1 MITCLLAQAAAETA
15 AAVAGT
21 ADAAAEAVA
30 AAEPVV
36 TAAAETVAAAPKVMG
51 AIDVILFCLAVV
63 GVIGLGIYKARPKKK
78 ADDEEGEKKSSAADY
93 FLAGRGLSWWLVGFS
108 LIAANISTEQF
119 VGMTGQA
126 ADWLGLAIAGY
137 EWLAA
142 IVLVLV
148 AFFFLPKLLRCGVY
162 TVPEFLETRYNV
174 GARTIMALST
184 LLILVGVP
192 TAGVIFAGAKCI
204 AVFFFGAEGV
214 TGIDFNTGMLTLG
227 GLVDGNIL
235 VGCVIIAFC
244 AAIYVFVGGLR
255 ACAWTDLI
263 WGSALIL
270 GGAIVTYLAFTAIG
284 NADPKDLI
292 ETASA
297 NSGATVAGLEN
308 AGGIS
313 RFFQLNGGEAVN
325 GMNSIGGKLH
335 MIRPAADPSIPWTAL
350 ILGLWIP
357 NFFYWGLNQYI
368 MQRTLASKSVAE
380 GQMGIVFAA
389 FLKLLIPFVVVMS
402 GILAYNLYSDD
413 LKTSAAT
420 KNKQAITAVQNSGN
434 ADKTVYLVT
443 GEFLMQNAA
452 HGKDLIAHNLEISNA
467 EPAFSAE
474 IDEAFAALEAD
485 IANTETTL
493 SQRIPH
499 AQKVADLNKQL
510 VDAAPAKGLA
520 VSGKLIGFDYDAA
533 FPTLLRNLM
542 SPGVTWF
549 VLAALFGAVVSSLAS
564 MLNSAS
570 TIFTMDIFYKLAP
583 KSTPERL
590 VTVGKGGV
598 VVCVLIALCLAP
610 FLNSPIFGGI
620 FNFIQEF
627 QGFISPGVLC
637 VFLFGFFVPKC
648 PRVFGWLGIA
658 VNAVLYGALK
668 IAAPEM
674 AFLNRMSVC
683 LIVCI
688 IIGAIL
694 TAVNAARGGEAVLVP
709 AKNEVPL
716 EGSSKAKVFGAFVI
730 VATLAL
736 YTIFW

>member
-1 MITCLLAQAAAETA
+1 MISLPILLAQEAASQ
-15 AAVAGT
+15 
-21 ADAAAEAVA
+21 VA
-30 AAEPVV
+30 AS
-36 TAAAETVAAAPKVMG
+36 APKNEVMSWL
-51 AIDVILFCLAVV
+51 DVVLFCVAVV
-63 GVIGLGIYKARPKKK
+63 GVIGLGIYKSSAPKK
-78 ADDEEGEKKSSAADY
+78 DSESEDETKSKSAADY

-119 VGMTGQA
+119 VGMSGQA

-142 IVLVLV
+142 ITLVVV

-162 TVPEFLETRYNV
+162 TVPEFLEVRFNL
-174 GARTIMALST
+174 GARTIIALST

-214 TGIDFNTGMLTLG
+214 TGLDFGHIGLLG
-227 GLVDGNIL
+227 TQIDGNIL
-235 VGCVIIAFC
+235 FGCVVIAAC
-244 AAIYVFVGGLR
+244 AAVYVFIGGLK

-270 GGAIVTYLAFTAIG
+270 GGGVVAYFAVTALG
-284 NADPKDLI
+284 NADPTQLI
-292 ETASA
+292 QSASA
-297 NSGATVAGLEN
+297 NSGATVEGLQHSGGIGRFLQLN
-308 AGGIS
+308 AGD
-313 RFFQLNGGEAVN
+313 AVN
-325 GMNSIGGKLH
+325 GMNSSGGKLH
-335 MIRPAADPSIPWTAL
+335 MIRPLADPSIPWTAL

-368 MQRTLASKSVAE
+368 MQRTLASRSVAE

-389 FLKLLIPFVVVMS
+389 FLKLIVPFVVVIP
-402 GILAYNLYSDD
+402 GIMAYNLFRDD
-413 LKTSAAT
+413 LKAGADT
-420 KNKQAITAVQNSGN
+420 KNTAEINRITQSEEANS
-434 ADKTVYLVT
+434 TIYFVT
-443 GEFLMQNAA
+443 GEFLLQNCESANEGQPSKAEELINHNIEVAA
-452 HGKDLIAHNLEISNA
+452 LPEEKK
-467 EPAFSAE
+467 AE
-474 IDEAFAALEAD
+474 IENALATLCAD
-485 IANTETTL
+485 VKNENTTL
-493 SQRIPH
+493 AQRIPL
-499 AQKVADLNKQL
+499 AQKVADLNMEIMEAADSKNLKVSNKL
-510 VDAAPAKGLA
+510 V
-520 VSGKLIGFDYDAA
+520 GFDYDSA

-542 SPGVTWF
+542 KPGITWF

-570 TIFTMDIFYKLAP
+570 TIFTMDIYHKLVPAAA
-583 KSTPERL
+583 PERL
-590 VTVGKGGV
+590 VTVGKIGV
-598 VVCVLIALCLAP
+598 VVCVLIAMALAP
-610 FLNSPIFGGI
+610 FLNSPVFGGI

-648 PRVFGWLGIA
+648 PRVFGWLGILI
-658 VNAVLYGALK
+658 NAVLYGLLK
-668 IAAPEM
+668 WVILPDW

-688 IIGAIL
+688 LTGAIL
-694 TAVNAARGGEAVLVP
+694 TLINSARGGQAIDVP

-716 EGSSKAKVFGAFVI
+716 EGSGKAKVFGAFVVI
-730 VATLAL
+730 ATIAL

>member
-1 MITCLLAQAAAETA
+1 MLAQAAAA
-15 AAVAGT
+15 ASENPMSMLDAV
-21 ADAAAEAVA
+21 
-30 AAEPVV
+30 
-36 TAAAETVAAAPKVMG
+36 
-51 AIDVILFCLAVV
+51 LFCLAVV
-63 GVIGLGIYKARPKKK
+63 GVIGLGIYKARPKKV
-78 ADDEEGEKKSSAADY
+78 EGESKKDTSAADY

-119 VGMTGQA
+119 VGMSGQA

-142 IVLVLV
+142 IVLVIV

-162 TVPEFLETRYNV
+162 TIPEFLETRYNL
-174 GARTIMALST
+174 GSRTIMAVST

-204 AVFFFGAEGV
+204 AVFFFGATGV
-214 TGIDFNTGMLTLG
+214 TGVDFNTVADGALTLG
-227 GLVDGNIL
+227 SLVDGNIL

-244 AAIYVFVGGLR
+244 AAVYVFVGGLK

-270 GGAIVTYLAFTAIG
+270 GGGVIAYLAITALG
-284 NADPKDLI
+284 NADPNHLI
-292 ETASA
+292 QSAAA
-297 NSGATVAGLEN
+297 NSGATVEGLQN
-308 AGGIS
+308 AGGIE
-313 RFFQLNGGEAVN
+313 RFLQLNAGEAAS

-335 MIRPAADPSIPWTAL
+335 MIRPMDDPSIPWTAL
-350 ILGLWIP
+350 LLGLWIP

-389 FLKLLIPFVVVMS
+389 FLKLLIPFVVVIP
-402 GILAYNLYSDD
+402 GILAYNLYRDD
-413 LKTSAAT
+413 LKSSADE
-420 KNKQAITAVQNSGN
+420 KNAAAIQVVENS
-434 ADKTVYLVT
+434 ADKDKTVYFVT
-443 GEFLMQNAA
+443 GEYLLQNSDK
-452 HGKDLIAHNLEISNA
+452 GIALLEKNIAVYNKANPKAPLTQEVLDATIVPHVNA
-467 EPAFSAE
+467 
-474 IDEAFAALEAD
+474 LLAD
-485 IANTETTL
+485 IKNTETTL
-493 SQRIPH
+493 ADRIPL
-499 AQKVADLNKQL
+499 AQKVADWNAETF
-510 VDAAPAKGLA
+510 VATAPAKGLK
-520 VSGKLIGFDYDAA
+520 VSQKLVGFDYDAA
-533 FPTLLRNLM
+533 FPTLMKKLM
-542 SPGVTWF
+542 KPGITWF

-570 TIFTMDIFYKLAP
+570 TIFTMDIYHKLVP
-583 KSTPERL
+583 SSSPESL
-590 VTVGKGGV
+590 VKVGKIGV
-598 VVCVLIALCLAP
+598 VVCVLIALGLAP

-648 PRVFGWLGIA
+648 PRVFGWLGIL

-668 IAAPEM
+668 LSVPDM
-674 AFLNRMSVC
+674 AFLNRMSIC

-688 IIGAIL
+688 VIGALL
-694 TAVNAARGGEAVLVP
+694 TAWNAAKGGQAVIVP

-716 EGSSKAKVFGAFVI
+716 EGSGKAKAFGAFVI

-736 YTIFW
+736 YALFW

>member
-1 MITCLLAQAAAETA
+1 MLNTCILAQAAA
-15 AAVAGT
+15 
-21 ADAAAEAVA
+21 DAA
-30 AAEPVV
+30 PNPMGMLDVV
-36 TAAAETVAAAPKVMG
+36 
-51 AIDVILFCLAVV
+51 LFCVAVV
-63 GVIGLGIYKARPKKK
+63 GVIGLGIYKARPQKV
-78 ADDEEGEKKSSAADY
+78 EGEEKKDTSAADY

-119 VGMTGQA
+119 VGMSGQA

-142 IVLVLV
+142 ITLVVV

-162 TVPEFLETRYNV
+162 TIPEFLETRYNL
-174 GARTIMALST
+174 ASRSIMAICT

-214 TGIDFNTGMLTLG
+214 TGIDFNTLSGGLYTLG

-235 VGCVIIAFC
+235 IGCIIIALC
-244 AAIYVFVGGLR
+244 AAVYVFVGGLK

-270 GGAIVTYLAFTAIG
+270 GGGVVAYLAITALAD
-284 NADPKDLI
+284 ADPAHLI
-292 ETASA
+292 QSAAA
-297 NSGATVAGLEN
+297 NSGATLEGLQDAGGVDRFLQLN
-308 AGGIS
+308 AGD
-313 RFFQLNGGEAVN
+313 AVS

-335 MIRPAADPSIPWTAL
+335 MIRPIDDPSIPWTAL
-350 ILGLWIP
+350 LLGLWIP

-389 FLKLLIPFVVVMS
+389 FLKLIIPFVVVIP
-402 GILAYNLYSDD
+402 GILAYNLFRDD
-413 LKTSAAT
+413 LKASADT
-420 KNKQAITAVQNSGN
+420 KNAAVLAAVQKSENV
-434 ADKTVYLVT
+434 DKTVYFVT
-443 GEFLMQNAA
+443 GEFLLQNSEV
-452 HGKDLIAHNLEISNA
+452 GKQLIAHNFEAARKNKLAVSVDDKTVPVTELA
-467 EPAFSAE
+467 VK
-474 IDEAFAALEAD
+474 IDRATTALEAD
-485 IANTETTL
+485 IADDSTTL
-493 SQRIPH
+493 AERIPL
-499 AQKVADLNKQL
+499 AQNLADLNQKIVVAAGKEGSGMSVSSKL
-510 VDAAPAKGLA
+510 V
-520 VSGKLIGFDYDAA
+520 GFDYDAA
-533 FPTLLRNLM
+533 FPTLLKKLM
-542 SPGVTWF
+542 KPGITWF

-570 TIFTMDIFYKLAP
+570 TIFTMDIYNKIA
-583 KSTPERL
+583 KNASAEKL
-590 VTVGKGGV
+590 VTVGKIGV
-598 VVCVLIALCLAP
+598 VVCVLIALALAP

-668 IAAPEM
+668 LCLPEM
-674 AFLNRMSVC
+674 AFLNRMSIC

-688 IIGAIL
+688 AIGALL
-694 TAVNAARGGEAVLVP
+694 TIWNAARGGQAILVP

-716 EGSSKAKVFGAFVI
+716 EGSGKAKAFGAFVV
-730 VATLAL
+730 VATVAL
-736 YTIFW
+736 YILFW

>member
-1 MITCLLAQAAAETA
+1 MYTMSLLAQAAAA
-15 AAVAGT
+15 ASENPMSMLDAV
-21 ADAAAEAVA
+21 
-30 AAEPVV
+30 
-36 TAAAETVAAAPKVMG
+36 
-51 AIDVILFCLAVV
+51 LFCLAVV
-63 GVIGLGIYKARPKKK
+63 GVIGLGIYKARPKKV
-78 ADDEEGEKKSSAADY
+78 EGETKKDTSAADY

-119 VGMTGQA
+119 VGMSGQA

-137 EWLAA
+137 EWVAA
-142 IVLVLV
+142 IVLVIV

-162 TVPEFLETRYNV
+162 TIPEFLETRYNL
-174 GARTIMALST
+174 GSRTIMAIST

-204 AVFFFGAEGV
+204 AVFFFGATGV
-214 TGIDFNTGMLTLG
+214 TGVDFNTVADGALTLG
-227 GLVDGNIL
+227 SLVDGNIL

-244 AAIYVFVGGLR
+244 AAVYVFVGGLK

-270 GGAIVTYLAFTAIG
+270 GGGVIAYLAITALG
-284 NADPKDLI
+284 NADPNHLI
-292 ETASA
+292 QSAAA
-297 NSGATVAGLEN
+297 NSGATVEGLQN
-308 AGGIS
+308 AGGIE
-313 RFFQLNGGEAVN
+313 RFLQLNAGEAAS

-335 MIRPAADPSIPWTAL
+335 MIRPADDPSIPWTAL
-350 ILGLWIP
+350 LLGLWIP

-389 FLKLLIPFVVVMS
+389 FLKLLIPFVVVIP
-402 GILAYNLYSDD
+402 GILAYNLYRDD
-413 LKTSAAT
+413 LKSSADE
-420 KNKQAITAVQNSGN
+420 KNAAAIQVVENSAD
-434 ADKTVYLVT
+434 ADKTVYFVT
-443 GEFLMQNAA
+443 GEYLLQNSDKGIALLEKNIAA
-452 HGKDLIAHNLEISNA
+452 YNKANPEAPLTQEMLNA
-467 EPAFSAE
+467 TVVP
-474 IDEAFAALEAD
+474 DVNALLAD
-485 IANTETTL
+485 IKNPNTTL
-493 SQRIPH
+493 ADRIPL
-499 AQKVADLNKQL
+499 AQKVADWNAATF
-510 VDAAPAKGLA
+510 VANAPAKGLK
-520 VSGKLIGFDYDAA
+520 VSQKLVGFDYDAA
-533 FPTLLRNLM
+533 FPTLMKKLM
-542 SPGVTWF
+542 KPGITWF

-570 TIFTMDIFYKLAP
+570 TIFTMDIYHKLVP
-583 KSTPERL
+583 SSSPESL
-590 VTVGKGGV
+590 VKVGKIGV
-598 VVCVLIALCLAP
+598 VVCVLIALGLAP

-648 PRVFGWLGIA
+648 PRVFGWLGIV
-658 VNAVLYGALK
+658 VNAALYGALK
-668 IAAPEM
+668 VAMPDM

-688 IIGAIL
+688 VIGALL
-694 TAVNAARGGEAVLVP
+694 TAWNAAKGGQAVIVP

-716 EGSSKAKVFGAFVI
+716 EGSGKAKAFGVFVI

-736 YTIFW
+736 YTLFW

>member
-1 MITCLLAQAAAETA
+1 MLAQAA
-15 AAVAGT
+15 
-21 ADAAAEAVA
+21 VA
-30 AAEPVV
+30 ASENPMSMLDAV
-36 TAAAETVAAAPKVMG
+36 
-51 AIDVILFCLAVV
+51 LFCLAVV
-63 GVIGLGIYKARPKKK
+63 GVIGLGIYKARPKKV
-78 ADDEEGEKKSSAADY
+78 EGETKKDTSAADY

-119 VGMTGQA
+119 VGMSGQA

-142 IVLVLV
+142 IVLVIV

-162 TVPEFLETRYNV
+162 TIPEFLETRYNL
-174 GARTIMALST
+174 GSRTIMAIST

-204 AVFFFGAEGV
+204 AVFFFGATGV
-214 TGIDFNTGMLTLG
+214 TGVDFNTVADGALTLG
-227 GLVDGNIL
+227 SLVDGNIL

-244 AAIYVFVGGLR
+244 AAVYVFVGGLK

-270 GGAIVTYLAFTAIG
+270 GGGVIAYLAITALG
-284 NADPKDLI
+284 NADPNHLI
-292 ETASA
+292 QSAAA
-297 NSGATVAGLEN
+297 NSGATVEGLQN
-308 AGGIS
+308 AGGID
-313 RFFQLNGGEAVN
+313 RFLQLNAGDAVS

-335 MIRPAADPSIPWTAL
+335 MIRPMDDPSIPWTAL
-350 ILGLWIP
+350 LLGLWIP

-389 FLKLLIPFVVVMS
+389 FLKLLIPFVVVIP
-402 GILAYNLYSDD
+402 GILAYNLYRDD
-413 LKTSAAT
+413 LRSSADE
-420 KNKQAITAVQNSGN
+420 KNAAAIQVVENS
-434 ADKTVYLVT
+434 ADADNTVYFVT
-443 GEFLMQNAA
+443 GEYLLQNSDK
-452 HGKDLIAHNLEISNA
+452 GIALLEKNIAVYNKANPEAPLTQEMVNA
-467 EPAFSAE
+467 TVVP
-474 IDEAFAALEAD
+474 DVTALLED
-485 IANTETTL
+485 VKNPNTTL
-493 SQRIPH
+493 ADRIPL
-499 AQKVADLNKQL
+499 AQKVADWNAETFVKT
-510 VDAAPAKGLA
+510 APAKGLK
-520 VSGKLIGFDYDAA
+520 VSQKLVGFDYDAA
-533 FPTLLRNLM
+533 FPTLMKKLM
-542 SPGVTWF
+542 KPGITWF

-570 TIFTMDIFYKLAP
+570 TIFTMDIYHKLVP
-583 KSTPERL
+583 SSSPESL
-590 VTVGKGGV
+590 VKVGKIGV
-598 VVCVLIALCLAP
+598 VVCVLIALGLAP

-648 PRVFGWLGIA
+648 PRVFGWLGIV
-658 VNAVLYGALK
+658 VNAALYGALK
-668 IAAPEM
+668 VAMPDM

-688 IIGAIL
+688 VIGALL
-694 TAVNAARGGEAVLVP
+694 TAWNAAKGGQAVIVP

-716 EGSSKAKVFGAFVI
+716 EGSGKAKAFGVFVI

-736 YTIFW
+736 YTLFW

>member
-1 MITCLLAQAAAETA
+1 MSMLD
-15 AAVAGT
+15 AV
-21 ADAAAEAVA
+21 
-30 AAEPVV
+30 
-36 TAAAETVAAAPKVMG
+36 
-51 AIDVILFCLAVV
+51 LFCLAVV
-63 GVIGLGIYKARPKKK
+63 GVIGLGIYKARPKKV
-78 ADDEEGEKKSSAADY
+78 EGETKKDTSAADY

-119 VGMTGQA
+119 VGMSGQA

-142 IVLVLV
+142 IVLVIV

-162 TVPEFLETRYNV
+162 TIPEFLETRYNL
-174 GARTIMALST
+174 GSRTIMAIST

-204 AVFFFGAEGV
+204 AVFFFGATGV
-214 TGIDFNTGMLTLG
+214 TGVDFNTVADGALTLG
-227 GLVDGNIL
+227 SLVDGNIL

-244 AAIYVFVGGLR
+244 AAVYVFVGGLK

-270 GGAIVTYLAFTAIG
+270 GGGVIAYLAITALG
-284 NADPKDLI
+284 DADPNHLI
-292 ETASA
+292 QSAAA
-297 NSGATVAGLEN
+297 NSGATVEGLQN
-308 AGGIS
+308 AGGID
-313 RFFQLNGGEAVN
+313 RFLQLNAGDAVS

-335 MIRPAADPSIPWTAL
+335 MIRPMDDPSIPWTAL
-350 ILGLWIP
+350 LLGLWIP

-389 FLKLLIPFVVVMS
+389 FLKLLIPFVVVIP
-402 GILAYNLYSDD
+402 GILAYNLYRDD
-413 LKTSAAT
+413 LKSSADE
-420 KNKQAITAVQNSGN
+420 KNAAAIQVVENS
-434 ADKTVYLVT
+434 ADANNTVYFVT
-443 GEFLMQNAA
+443 GEYLLQNSDKGLALLEKNIAA
-452 HGKDLIAHNLEISNA
+452 YNKANPEAPLTQEMLNATVVPDVTALLEDVKN
-467 EPAFSAE
+467 P
-474 IDEAFAALEAD
+474 
-485 IANTETTL
+485 NTTL
-493 SQRIPH
+493 ADRIPL
-499 AQKVADLNKQL
+499 AQKVADWNAATF
-510 VDAAPAKGLA
+510 VANAPAKGLK
-520 VSGKLIGFDYDAA
+520 VSQKLVGFDYDAA
-533 FPTLLRNLM
+533 FPTLMKKLM
-542 SPGVTWF
+542 KPGITWF

-570 TIFTMDIFYKLAP
+570 TIFTMDIYHKLVP
-583 KSTPERL
+583 SSSPESL
-590 VTVGKGGV
+590 VKVGKIGV
-598 VVCVLIALCLAP
+598 VVCVLIALGLAP

-648 PRVFGWLGIA
+648 PRVFGWLGIV
-658 VNAVLYGALK
+658 VNAALYGALK
-668 IAAPEM
+668 VAMPDM

-688 IIGAIL
+688 VIGALL
-694 TAVNAARGGEAVLVP
+694 TAWNAAKGGQAVIVP

-716 EGSSKAKVFGAFVI
+716 EGSGKAKAFGVFVI

-736 YTIFW
+736 YTLFW

>member
-1 MITCLLAQAAAETA
+1 MYTMSLLAQAAAA
-15 AAVAGT
+15 ASENPMSMLDAV
-21 ADAAAEAVA
+21 
-30 AAEPVV
+30 
-36 TAAAETVAAAPKVMG
+36 
-51 AIDVILFCLAVV
+51 LFCLAVV
-63 GVIGLGIYKARPKKK
+63 GVIGLGIYKARPKKV
-78 ADDEEGEKKSSAADY
+78 EGEAKKDTSAADY

-119 VGMTGQA
+119 VGMSGQA

-142 IVLVLV
+142 IVLVIV

-162 TVPEFLETRYNV
+162 TIPEFLETRYNL
-174 GARTIMALST
+174 GSRTIMAIST

-204 AVFFFGAEGV
+204 AVFFFGATGV
-214 TGIDFNTGMLTLG
+214 TGVDFNTVADGALTLG
-227 GLVDGNIL
+227 SLVDGNIL

-244 AAIYVFVGGLR
+244 AAVYVFVGGLK

-270 GGAIVTYLAFTAIG
+270 GGGVIAYLAITALG
-284 NADPKDLI
+284 NADPNHLI
-292 ETASA
+292 QSAAA
-297 NSGATVAGLEN
+297 NSGATVEGLQN
-308 AGGIS
+308 AGGIE
-313 RFFQLNGGEAVN
+313 RFLQLNAGEAAS

-335 MIRPAADPSIPWTAL
+335 MIRPADDPSIPWTAL
-350 ILGLWIP
+350 LLGLWIP

-389 FLKLLIPFVVVMS
+389 FLKLLIPFVVVIP
-402 GILAYNLYSDD
+402 GILAYNLYRDD
-413 LKTSAAT
+413 LKSSADE
-420 KNKQAITAVQNSGN
+420 KNAAAIQVVENSAD
-434 ADKTVYLVT
+434 ADKTVYFVT
-443 GEFLMQNAA
+443 GEYLLQNSDK
-452 HGKDLIAHNLEISNA
+452 GIALLEKNIAVYNKANPEAPLTQEVLDATIVPHVNA
-467 EPAFSAE
+467 
-474 IDEAFAALEAD
+474 LLAD
-485 IANTETTL
+485 IKNTETTL
-493 SQRIPH
+493 ADRIPL
-499 AQKVADLNKQL
+499 AQKVADWNAETF
-510 VDAAPAKGLA
+510 VATAPAKGLK
-520 VSGKLIGFDYDAA
+520 VSQKLVGFDYDAA
-533 FPTLLRNLM
+533 FPTLMKKLM
-542 SPGVTWF
+542 KPGITWF

-570 TIFTMDIFYKLAP
+570 TIFTMDIYHKLVP
-583 KSTPERL
+583 SSSPESL
-590 VTVGKGGV
+590 VKVGKIGV
-598 VVCVLIALCLAP
+598 VVCVLIALGLAP

-648 PRVFGWLGIA
+648 PRVFGWLGIL
-658 VNAVLYGALK
+658 VNAALYGALK
-668 IAAPEM
+668 LSMPDM
-674 AFLNRMSVC
+674 AFLNRMSIC

-688 IIGAIL
+688 VIGALL
-694 TAVNAARGGEAVLVP
+694 TAWNAAKGGQAVIVP

-716 EGSSKAKVFGAFVI
+716 EGSGKAKAFGAFVI

-736 YTIFW
+736 YALFW

>member
-1 MITCLLAQAAAETA
+1 ML
-15 AAVAGT
+15 
-21 ADAAAEAVA
+21 D
-30 AAEPVV
+30 VV
-36 TAAAETVAAAPKVMG
+36 
-51 AIDVILFCLAVV
+51 LFCVAVV
-63 GVIGLGIYKARPKKK
+63 GVIGLGIYKARPKKV
-78 ADDEEGEKKSSAADY
+78 EGEEKKDTSAADY

-119 VGMTGQA
+119 VGMSGQA

-142 IVLVLV
+142 ITLVVV

-162 TVPEFLETRYNV
+162 TIPEFLETRYNL
-174 GARTIMALST
+174 ASRSIMAICT

-214 TGIDFNTGMLTLG
+214 TGIDFNTLANGAFTLS

-235 VGCVIIAFC
+235 IGCIIIAVC
-244 AAIYVFVGGLR
+244 AAVYVFVGGLK

-270 GGAIVTYLAFTAIG
+270 GGGVVAYLAITALAD
-284 NADPKDLI
+284 ADPSHLI
-292 ETASA
+292 QSAAA
-297 NSGATVAGLEN
+297 NSGATVEGLQN
-308 AGGIS
+308 AGGVD
-313 RFFQLNGGEAVN
+313 RFIQLNAGDAVS

-335 MIRPAADPSIPWTAL
+335 MIRPSDDPSIPWTAL
-350 ILGLWIP
+350 LLGLWIP

-389 FLKLLIPFVVVMS
+389 FLKLIIPFVVVIP
-402 GILAYNLYSDD
+402 GILAYNLFRDD
-413 LKTSAAT
+413 LKVSADT
-420 KNKQAITAVQNSGN
+420 KNAAAIAAVEKS
-434 ADKTVYLVT
+434 ADVDKTVYFVT
-443 GEFLMQNAA
+443 GEYMLQNYDT
-452 HGKDLIAHNLEISNA
+452 GVKLLQHNLNVAGASEELFTNLNTALVSLKKD
-467 EPAFSAE
+467 
-474 IDEAFAALEAD
+474 IDD
-485 IANTETTL
+485 DSTTL
-493 SQRIPH
+493 ADRIPL
-499 AQKVADLNKQL
+499 AQKVADLNL
-510 VDAAPAKGLA
+510 EFVNAAPGKGLK
-520 VSGKLIGFDYDAA
+520 VSSKLVGFDYDAA
-533 FPTLLRNLM
+533 FPTLLKKLM
-542 SPGVTWF
+542 KPGITWF

-570 TIFTMDIFYKLAP
+570 TIFTMDIYNKIAKNASPEKLV
-583 KSTPERL
+583 S
-590 VTVGKGGV
+590 VGKIGV
-598 VVCVLIALCLAP
+598 VVCVLIALGLAP

-668 IAAPEM
+668 VSMPEM
-674 AFLNRMSVC
+674 AFLNRMSIC

-688 IIGAIL
+688 VIGALL
-694 TAVNAARGGEAVLVP
+694 TAWNAARGGQAILVP

-716 EGSSKAKVFGAFVI
+716 EGSGKAKAFGAFVV
-730 VATLAL
+730 VATVAL
-736 YTIFW
+736 YILFW

>member
-1 MITCLLAQAAAETA
+1 MYTMSLLAQAAAA
-15 AAVAGT
+15 ASENPMSMLDAV
-21 ADAAAEAVA
+21 
-30 AAEPVV
+30 
-36 TAAAETVAAAPKVMG
+36 
-51 AIDVILFCLAVV
+51 LFCLAVV
-63 GVIGLGIYKARPKKK
+63 GVIGLGIYKARPKKV
-78 ADDEEGEKKSSAADY
+78 EGETKKDTSAADY

-119 VGMTGQA
+119 VGMSGQA

-142 IVLVLV
+142 IVLVIV

-162 TVPEFLETRYNV
+162 TIPEFLETRYNL
-174 GARTIMALST
+174 GSRTIMAIST

-204 AVFFFGAEGV
+204 AVFFFGATGV
-214 TGIDFNTGMLTLG
+214 TGVDFNTVADGALTLG
-227 GLVDGNIL
+227 SLVDGNIL

-244 AAIYVFVGGLR
+244 AAVYVFVGGLK

-270 GGAIVTYLAFTAIG
+270 GGGVIAYLAITALG
-284 NADPKDLI
+284 DADPNHLI
-292 ETASA
+292 QSAAA
-297 NSGATVAGLEN
+297 NSGATVEGLQN
-308 AGGIS
+308 AGGID
-313 RFFQLNGGEAVN
+313 RFLQLNAGEAVS

-335 MIRPAADPSIPWTAL
+335 MIRPADDPSIPWTAL
-350 ILGLWIP
+350 LLGLWIP

-389 FLKLLIPFVVVMS
+389 FLKLLIPFVVVIP
-402 GILAYNLYSDD
+402 GILAYNLYRDD
-413 LKTSAAT
+413 LKSSADE
-420 KNKQAITAVQNSGN
+420 KNAAAIQVVENS
-434 ADKTVYLVT
+434 ADADNTVYFVT
-443 GEFLMQNAA
+443 GEYLLQNSDK
-452 HGKDLIAHNLEISNA
+452 GIALLEKNIVAYNKANPEAPLTQEVLDATIVPHVNA
-467 EPAFSAE
+467 
-474 IDEAFAALEAD
+474 LLAD
-485 IANTETTL
+485 IKNTETTL
-493 SQRIPH
+493 ADRIPL
-499 AQKVADLNKQL
+499 AQKVADWNAATF
-510 VDAAPAKGLA
+510 VANAPAKGLK
-520 VSGKLIGFDYDAA
+520 VSQKLVGFDYDAA
-533 FPTLLRNLM
+533 FPTLMKKLM
-542 SPGVTWF
+542 KPGITWF

-570 TIFTMDIFYKLAP
+570 TIFTMDIYHKLVP
-583 KSTPERL
+583 SSSPESL
-590 VTVGKGGV
+590 VKVGKIGV
-598 VVCVLIALCLAP
+598 VVCVLIALGLAP

-637 VFLFGFFVPKC
+637 VFLFGFFAPKC
-648 PRVFGWLGIA
+648 PRVFGWLGIV
-658 VNAVLYGALK
+658 VNAALYGALK
-668 IAAPEM
+668 VAMPDM

-688 IIGAIL
+688 VIGALL
-694 TAVNAARGGEAVLVP
+694 TAWNAAKGGQAVIVP

-716 EGSSKAKVFGAFVI
+716 EGSGKAKAFGVFVI

-736 YTIFW
+736 YTLFW